1 MRKKLF
7 SVLLLASTLALTG
20 QAAAETE
27 LETEAEIVTESETEA
42 EVILPMTTDEEIDEA
57 KEAVWAA
64 YLEEITSDE
73 TRQFEVDEQ
82 VMEFGEVSMKY
93 AMQIKGEAGEDGY
106 PLFIALHGGGSSD
119 TPDINN
125 QQWAAMSTYY
135 IKSVKN
141 AIYINPR
148 GVRDTWDTHAN
159 PESYPLYDR
168 LIENM
173 IAFYNVDPNK
183 VYLLGYSA
191 GGDGVYMITP
201 KMADRFAAANM
212 SAGHPNGINL
222 TNLYNMPIQLQAGLK
237 DSAYDRNKVT
247 AEYDAVLS
255 EYAETYGGGYIHS
268 TFIHSKYGHNFY
280 DNNALDQEVIADL
293 AAWLESGD
301 TETVTADTNAIHFL
315 SEHTRTALP
324 ERVIWEFT
332 NRADMRETE
341 SFYWLNADFE
351 VNEGMIIAS
360 YDAEENSITIE
371 ENTANGPVNVLI
383 SDDMLD
389 VFSPITVITP
399 DETYEV
405 TVTPDYELLEET
417 TYERGDLNYQFIA
430 SITIE

>member
-1 MRKKLF
+1 MRRRLF
-7 SVLLLASTLALTG
+7 SVLLLASALAMTG

-27 LETEAEIVTESETEA
+27 LETEGEIMTESETEA
-42 EVILPMTTDEEIDEA
+42 YTTLPLTTDEEIDEA
-57 KEAVWAA
+57 KEAVWEA
-64 YLEEITSDE
+64 YLEEVTSDE
-73 TRQFEVDEQ
+73 VRILEVDDQ

-125 QQWAAMSTYY
+125 QQWAHMSTYY
-135 IKSVKN
+135 VQSVKN

-173 IAFYNVDPNK
+173 IAFYDVDPNR

-222 TNLYNMPIQLQAGLK
+222 ANLCNMPIQLQAGIK

-247 AEYDAVLS
+247 AEYDAVLT
-255 EYAETYGGGYIHS
+255 ELAETYGGGYIHN
-268 TFIHSKYGHNFY
+268 TFIHTKFGHNFY
-280 DNNALDQEVIADL
+280 DNSSSEQYVLTDP
-293 AAWLESGD
+293 AAWLESGS
-301 TETVTADTNAIHFL
+301 TEAEKADTNAIHFL

-332 NRADMRETE
+332 NRANMRETE

-360 YDAEENSITIE
+360 YNTEENSITIE

-417 TYERGDLNYQFIA
+417 TYERGDQNYQFVA